1 MRMALAV
8 LAIGAAALAAPA
20 QAQTYGSNYP
30 VCLHVYGPVSYYE
43 CSYGSLAQCNVS
55 ASGRAAQCVTNPYV
69 AQAAYGDPPLRKR
82 ARRIY

>member
-1 MRMALAV
+1 MLSWRSARPRSPP
-8 LAIGAAALAAPA
+8 PA

>member
-30 VCLHVYGPVSYYE
+30 VCLLVYGPVSYYE